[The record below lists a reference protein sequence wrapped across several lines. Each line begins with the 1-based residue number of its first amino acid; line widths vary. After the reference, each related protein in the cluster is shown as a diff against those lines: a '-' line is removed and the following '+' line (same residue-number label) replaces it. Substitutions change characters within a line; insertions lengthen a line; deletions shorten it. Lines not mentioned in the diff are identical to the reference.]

1 MAANEMPETVKID
14 PAAGTDVIGVAQE
27 TLASGKNLPDEK
39 VLTRARNVCTHTLQP
54 NAQRADMAKGP
65 LTENFAALA
74 EAGLLGLAIPSR
86 YGGLDT
92 SALTQ
97 RRFTEI
103 LAASCGVTTFIQA
116 QHHGASRM
124 IAASTNEV
132 LKSTILPLLASGFRM
147 CAISFAHLRR
157 PGPPVVRAN
166 PVKGGIELNGTAPWV
181 TGWGLMDQIVFGA
194 TMPDGTFVY
203 IWTPVD
209 RSAYAPL
216 FSPAVLMKGAGG
228 LMAASSPIPLC
239 TMNAS
244 ATVELTLAD
253 WFVPE
258 AHILNHSDRDTMQRN
273 DMVGVLSATAMPL
286 GCAAASC
293 KIVRETAQRRGLS
306 PIERAANSLEAEL
319 EDLRSTVD
327 EAAGRTAEPDF
338 FTTAVAVRAWCI
350 EFALRA
356 AHAAITA
363 VSGSANALSHPAQRL
378 IREAMFYTVQAQ
390 TQEVMD
396 ATLARLERRGGVL

>member
-1 MAANEMPETVKID
+1 MATDKSPVAVKID
-14 PAAGTDVIGVAQE
+14 PGAGTDAIGVAQ
-27 TLASGKNLPDEK
+27 LAVKNAVRSSEEK
-39 VLTRARNVCTHTLQP
+39 VLERARRVAAQTLKP
-54 NAQRADMAKGP
+54 NAQRADLATGP

-74 EAGLLGLAIPSR
+74 EAGLLGLAIPKK

-92 SALTQ
+92 SSATQ
-97 RRFTEI
+97 RKYTEI
-103 LAASCGVTTFIQA
+103 LAAACGVTTFVQA
-116 QHHGASRM
+116 QHHGSSRM
-124 IAASTNEV
+124 IAASSNET

-157 PGPPVVRAN
+157 PGPPVLRAV

-194 TMPDGTFVY
+194 TLPDGGYVY
-203 IWTPVD
+203 VWTPAD

-216 FSPAVLMKGAGG
+216 FTPDVLLKGSGG

-258 AHILNHSDRDTMQRN
+258 AHILNTSDRETMQKN
-273 DMVGVLSATAMPL
+273 DMAGVLSATAMPL
-286 GCAAASC
+286 GCARAAC
-293 KIVRETAQRRGLS
+293 EIVRATAVRRS
-306 PIERAANSLEAEL
+306 IPAIERAANSLEAEL
-319 EDLRSTVD
+319 EELGARID
-327 EAAGRTAEPDF
+327 AAVENSGDPDF
-338 FTTAVAVRAWCI
+338 FVSAVMLRAWCI

-378 IREAMFYTVQAQ
+378 LREAMFYTVQAQ
-390 TQEVMD
+390 TQDVMD